1 MFDLLLIVSTAA
13 FFALAW
19 AYVLFCDGLGGAP

>member
-1 MFDLLLIVSTAA
+1 MQMKDLLLIGLSAA

-19 AYVLFCDGLGGAP
+19 AYVRSFDHL